1 MRPPIAS
8 PHHAPPPLATRLMP
22 ELLAAILLSVA
33 SCAEYIGLGTQAT
46 SSLPGSQAVALG
58 AMMGVLTAV
67 VGLIGIAL
75 GGSIQPLIS
84 GPRVAATVLFSNL
97 LATLAAQPRLAAHGL
112 PALLGCAALAV
123 AVAAITQL
131 LLAAFKAGTLAR
143 MVPAPVFSG
152 LLFGAAA
159 LAIESQV
166 QTVTHCALEWPPTL
180 VVIAAGLAAHFGW
193 VYGVGFAARR
203 GYSLPKGLS
212 LFWTLLA
219 GSAAYY
225 AVLGFAPPA
234 ADCRTLGISG
244 FDPGGIG
251 SGAVERWTHTFSLLD
266 GAILAQIGVY
276 GALIG
281 VLASLDTLIA
291 IANIESSTHARAK
304 PNRDLLMHGVL
315 NLLCAGAGLLP
326 VVGSL
331 TRTNMALAAGARTR
345 WTAILH
351 ALLTLA
357 LILFCSRLLSYVPK
371 LAAAGVMIAMALDML
386 DDWSKLITRLTFSD
400 MQPRQVVAAAMWLFV
415 TVALVTIV
423 TGEPS
428 DGFAAGCALGVL
440 PLLWP
445 PRGLEVRIEVHP
457 ARIDVGLGGALLGH
471 VVDRKVCEPLLARVV
486 AEPGCTAIEF
496 DLRALQRVDLSACKA
511 LIQFEALLRARGVA
525 VLYRLKPD
533 SPAGA
538 TFAAIRGDQ
547 APPASFVDVDVD
559 AGNAGQPGNI
569 LHMN

>member
-1 MRPPIAS
+1 MSTPF
-8 PHHAPPPLATRLMP
+8 APPRNAPSLAARIVP
-22 ELLAAILLSVA
+22 ELLAAILLTVA

-75 GGSIQPLIS
+75 SGSIQPLIS

-97 LATLAAQPRLAAHGL
+97 IATLAAQPRLAAHGL

-123 AVAAITQL
+123 AVAAVTQL

-166 QTVTHCALEWPPTL
+166 QTITHCSLEWPPAL

-193 VYGVGFAARR
+193 VYGVGIAARR

-219 GSAAYY
+219 ANAAYY
-225 AVLGFAPPA
+225 VVLNFSPPA

-244 FDPGGIG
+244 FDPAAL
-251 SGAVERWTHTFSLLD
+251 GAGVAERWTHTFSLLD
-266 GAILAQIGVY
+266 GAILAQIAVY

-291 IANIESSTHARAK
+291 ISNIESSTHARSQ
-304 PNRDLLMHGVL
+304 PNRDLLMHGAL
-315 NLLCAGAGLLP
+315 NLLCAFAGLLP

-331 TRTNMALAAGARTR
+331 TRSNMALAAGARTR

-357 LILFCSRLLSYVPK
+357 LILFGSRLLSYVPK
-371 LAAAGVMIAMALDML
+371 LAAASVMIAMALDML
-386 DDWSKLITRLTFSD
+386 DDWSKLITRLTFSA
-400 MQPRQVVAAAMWLFV
+400 MEPRQVIAAAMWLFV
-415 TVALVTIV
+415 AVALVTIV
-423 TGEPS
+423 TGEPA
-428 DGFAAGCALGVL
+428 DGFAAGCALGLL

-445 PRGLEVRIEVHP
+445 PRRLDVQLSAH
-457 ARIDVGLGGALLGH
+457 ASRIDVALRGALLGH
-471 VVDRKVCEPLLARVV
+471 AVDRKICEPLLAHV
-486 AEPGCTAIEF
+486 AAQPGCKGIEF
-496 DLRALQRVDLSACKA
+496 DLRALQRIDLSACKA
-511 LIQFEALLRARGVA
+511 LMQCEALLRARGVA
-525 VLYRLKPD
+525 VLYRLNPD
-533 SPAGA
+533 SPVSA
-538 TFAAIRGDQ
+538 TFAAIRSGQ
-547 APPASFVDVDVD
+547 APPASFVGSSVGNVDETNNVV
-559 AGNAGQPGNI
+559 QTS
-569 LHMN
+569 

>member
-1 MRPPIAS
+1 MGTPTAS
-8 PHHAPPPLATRLMP
+8 PRSAPSLASRIVP
-22 ELLAAILLSVA
+22 ELLAAILLTVA

-58 AMMGVLTAV
+58 AMMGVLSAV

-97 LATLAAQPRLAAHGL
+97 LATLVVQPRLAALGL

-123 AVAAITQL
+123 ATAAITQL

-166 QTVTHCALEWPPTL
+166 QTITHCSLEWPPTL
-180 VVIAAGLAAHFGW
+180 IVIGAGLAAHFGW
-193 VYGVGFAARR
+193 AFGVGIAARR
-203 GYSLPKGLS
+203 GYRLPKGLS

-219 GSAAYY
+219 ASTAYY
-225 AVLGFAPPA
+225 TVVGITPPA

-251 SGAVERWTHTFSLLD
+251 AGAVERWTHTFSLLD
-266 GAILAQIGVY
+266 GALLAQIGVY

-291 IANIESSTHARAK
+291 ISNLESATHARGK
-304 PNRDLLMHGVL
+304 PNRDLLVHGLL

-331 TRTNMALAAGARTR
+331 TRSNMALAAGARTR

-357 LILFCSRLLSYVPK
+357 LIFFGARLLACVPK
-371 LAAAGVMIAMALDML
+371 LAAAAVMIAMALDML
-386 DDWSKLITRLTFSD
+386 DDWSKLITRLTFSA
-400 MQPRQVVAAAMWLFV
+400 MQPRHVIAAAMWLFV
-415 TVALVTIV
+415 TVALITIV

-428 DGFAAGCALGVL
+428 DGFAAGCVLGLV
-440 PLLWP
+440 PLLWA
-445 PRGLEVRIEVHP
+445 PRGLD
-457 ARIDVGLGGALLGH
+457 ARITARASRIDIVLGGALLGH
-471 VVDRKVCEPLLARVV
+471 VVDRRICEPLLAHVV
-486 AEPGCTAIEF
+486 TEADCKAIEF
-496 DLRALQRVDLSACKA
+496 DLRELRRIDLSACKA

-525 VLYRLKPD
+525 VHYRLKPTTPV
-533 SPAGA
+533 SA

-547 APPASFVDVDVD
+547 APPASFVGTQSGLSHVGDTD
-559 AGNAGQPGNI
+559 NA
-569 LHMN
+569 LHAR